1 MAFED
6 YGFLPIGISS
16 PYEYY
21 ISRQNYEQH
30 MKKELFYDSLE
41 VPEGWSVW
49 SDSMTVGIYYM
60 GSRKASVCLQESQLR
75 RESSLAELSGKEIVQ
90 SVEWCM
96 EDGWIYRVD
105 YYNKYGLKYASEFR

>member
-1 MAFED
+1 
-6 YGFLPIGISS
+6 
-16 PYEYY
+16 
-21 ISRQNYEQH
+21 
-30 MKKELFYDSLE
+30 
-41 VPEGWSVW
+41 
-49 SDSMTVGIYYM
+49 M